1 MIQLI
6 VGEKGKGKTKVLLEK
21 VNTAAA
27 SATGNVVFI
36 DSDNSHMYELKNN
49 IRLINSSEYAVDGA
63 DAFYG
68 FLAGIVSADHDLQ
81 EIYVDRLLK
90 TASVDVASVEEL
102 LNKLSKL
109 FDKYDVKGTVSIS
122 ISQEQVPAGYQ
133 DKVVTV

>member
-6 VGEKGKGKTKVLLEK
+6 VGEKGKGKTKILLSK
-21 VNTAAA
+21 VNEAAA
-27 SATGNVVFI
+27 SATGNIVFI

-90 TASVDVASVEEL
+90 TASVGVADVENL
-102 LNKLSKL
+102 LNKISQL
-109 FDKYDVKGTVSIS
+109 FDKYDVKGTLSIS
-122 ISQEQVPAGYQ
+122 ISDDQVPAGYK
-133 DKVVTV
+133 DKILTV